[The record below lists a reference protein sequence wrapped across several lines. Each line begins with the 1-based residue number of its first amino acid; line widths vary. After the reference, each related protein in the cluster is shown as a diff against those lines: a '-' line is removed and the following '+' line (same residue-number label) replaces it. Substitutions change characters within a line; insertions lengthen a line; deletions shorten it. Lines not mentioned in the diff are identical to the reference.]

1 MRRGVEMTVVPDP
14 AWPPRALR
22 VAAVVLAL
30 SASALLFV
38 GARTPEAGTL
48 FPPPWDKLAHA
59 AFFGTLAGLWHVGL
73 GARTVLLPF
82 LLSFLTGCADE
93 LHQSVLPARHA
104 DPWDLVADAVGAIV
118 VLAALPRLLRRP
130 ALAQRSGPG
139 G

>member
-1 MRRGVEMTVVPDP
+1 VPDP

-22 VAAVVLAL
+22 IAAVLLAL
-30 SASALLFV
+30 GATALLFA
-38 GARTPEAGTL
+38 GGRAPEAGTL

-59 AFFGTLAGLWHVGL
+59 AFFGALAGLWYLGL
-73 GARTVLLPF
+73 GARGLLLPF

-93 LHQSVLPARHA
+93 LHQSTLPARHA
-104 DPWDLVADAVGAIV
+104 DPWDLLADAAGAML